1 MVLVLREEIAEE
13 LIKRL
18 RRELEFYE
26 AVIARFERKYRCS
39 LEELEAR
46 IEREGVPVDDHEI
59 WEDSI
64 EWRNAVEEAGR
75 IRRILR
81 ELGVEF

>member
-46 IEREGVPVDDHEI
+46 IEREGVPMDDHEI

-64 EWRNAVEEAGR
+64 EWRNAVEEAER

>member
-1 MVLVLREEIAEE
+1 MVLLLKEEIAEE
-13 LIKRL
+13 LIERL
-18 RRELEFYE
+18 RRELELYE
-26 AVIARFERKYRCS
+26 ALIAKFERKYRCS

-46 IEREGVPVDDHEI
+46 IEREGVPVDDHEA

-75 IRRILR
+75 IKRILR
-81 ELGVEF
+81 ELGVEL